1 MKGTMKMVVI
11 FKVLQRSLRKL
22 IDLLMTAWLWADKHE
37 KAAEE
42 RKKYGR

>member
-1 MKGTMKMVVI
+1 MVTI
-11 FKVLQRSLRKL
+11 YRILQKSLRKL
-22 IDLLMTAWLWADKHE
+22 IDLLMTAWLWANKHE